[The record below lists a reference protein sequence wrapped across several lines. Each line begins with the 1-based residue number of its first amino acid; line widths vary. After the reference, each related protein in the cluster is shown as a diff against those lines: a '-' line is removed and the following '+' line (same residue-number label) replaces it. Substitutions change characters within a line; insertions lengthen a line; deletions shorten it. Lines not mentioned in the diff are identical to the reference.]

1 MSAAVI
7 KDMPRLAEVA
17 EAVKSHHEWHD
28 GGGYPGEMA
37 GNDIPLLGRILAVA
51 DAYSAM
57 ITDRPYRN
65 GMSAEEA
72 RSELMRASGTQ
83 LDPDLVRQF
92 LHLIDTRVVE
102 PAIVSTQAG

>member
-1 MSAAVI
+1 
-7 KDMPRLAEVA
+7 MPRLAEVA
-17 EAVKSHHEWHD
+17 EAVNSHHEWHD
-28 GGGYPGEMA
+28 GGGYPGETA

-65 GMSAEEA
+65 GMSTEEA
-72 RSELMRASGTQ
+72 RTELLRASGTQ

-92 LHLIDTRVVE
+92 LHLIDTRAVDQVGVRAE
-102 PAIVSTQAG
+102 AG